1 MSKLDG
7 EQYVS
12 LATFRKTGKEV
23 LTPVWFAADPKDRRL
38 LWIYTNVTSGKVKR
52 VRNNGR
58 ARVAPCNGV
67 GKLKGDF
74 IEAKARMVEAGDPD
88 WQRGWDALHAKYWML
103 SVGLF
108 VSRFTGRYAQ
118 RGLMAVELKRA

>member
-1 MSKLDG
+1 MGSLDG

-12 LATFRKTGKEV
+12 LGTFKKNGQEV
-23 LTPVWFAADPKDRRL
+23 LTPVWFAADPKDPKRL
-38 LWIYTNVTSGKVKR
+38 WVYTNVTSWKVKR
-52 VRNNGR
+52 VNNNGR
-58 ARVAPCNGV
+58 ARVAPCNAT
-67 GKLKGDF
+67 GKLKGEF
-74 IEAKARMVEAGDPD
+74 ANAKAHMLKAGDAD

-118 RGLMAVELKRA
+118 RGLMAVDLI

>member
-1 MSKLDG
+1 MASLDG

-12 LATFRKTGKEV
+12 LGTFKKNGQEV
-23 LTPVWFAADPKDRRL
+23 LTPVWFATDPKDPKR
-38 LWIYTNVTSGKVKR
+38 LWIYTNVTSWKVKR
-52 VRNNGR
+52 VNNDGR
-58 ARVAPCNGV
+58 ARVAPCNAV
-67 GKLKGDF
+67 GKLKGEF
-74 IEAKARMVEAGDPD
+74 ANAKARMVKAGDAD

-118 RGLMAVELKRA
+118 RGLMAVDLA